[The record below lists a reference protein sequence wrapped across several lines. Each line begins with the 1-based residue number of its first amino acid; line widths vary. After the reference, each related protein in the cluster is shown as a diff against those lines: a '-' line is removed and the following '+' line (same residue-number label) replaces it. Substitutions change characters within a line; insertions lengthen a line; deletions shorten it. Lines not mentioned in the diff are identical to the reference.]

1 MQLLPSSNGSHPTN
15 LSGAVWRKS
24 SHSQGSGAECIELAS
39 LFHTVGVRD
48 SKNPT
53 GPKLTFSRAELT
65 AFFTAIRRGDH
76 DH

>member
-1 MQLLPSSNGSHPTN
+1 MKLVQHRSLRPQNSSD
-15 LSGAVWRKS
+15 VYWRKS
-24 SHSQGSGAECIELAS
+24 RHSQGGGGECVELAG
-39 LFHTVGVRD
+39 LPHAVGVRD

-65 AFFTAIRRGDH
+65 AFFTAVRRGDH